1 MADLS
6 TQYLG
11 LQLPTPLVL
20 ASSALSNRVDN
31 LEMAEGHGAGAV
43 VLRSLFEEQ
52 LEAQNSALEEE
63 LARGADS
70 SPEARTYF
78 PPQRVG
84 PHDYL
89 SLVERAKR
97 ALEIPVIASLN
108 CCAAGSWTGY
118 ARDIEQAGADALE
131 VNLYAVEADPGVSSA
146 EVEKR
151 YLDVVRAIR
160 AAVKIP
166 IAVKLSPYFTS
177 LAHFAARL
185 DEAGANGLVLFNRFL
200 QPDLSLE
207 RMAATPT
214 MTLSSLGEA
223 LVPLRWI
230 GLLHGR
236 VRGDLA
242 ASTGVYDASGALKQI
257 LAGASVV
264 QLASALVKNGIP
276 YLGKMLQ
283 GIEEWLDKRGASTL
297 AEIRGT
303 LSQRAVQ
310 DPGAFERAQYVH
322 LILSQNI

>member
-6 TQYLG
+6 TKYLG
-11 LQLPTPLVL
+11 LELPTPLVL

-31 LEMAEGHGAGAV
+31 LEIAEGHGAGAV

-52 LEAQNSALEEE
+52 LEAQNTALEEE
-63 LARGADS
+63 LARGAES

-84 PHDYL
+84 PHEYL

-108 CCAAGSWTGY
+108 CCAPGSWTGY

-131 VNLYAVEADPGVSSA
+131 VNLYALEADPEVSSA
-146 EVEKR
+146 EVEAR
-151 YLDVVRAIR
+151 YLEIVAAIR
-160 AAVKIP
+160 GAVKIP
-166 IAVKLSPYFTS
+166 IAVKLSPFFTS
-177 LAHFAARL
+177 LGHFAARL
-185 DEAGANGLVLFNRFL
+185 DRAGAAGLVLFNRFL

-214 MTLSSLGEA
+214 MTLSSPAEA
-223 LVPLRWI
+223 LLPLRWI

-236 VRGDLA
+236 VKADLA
-242 ASTGVYDASGALKQI
+242 ASTGVYDSSGALKQI

-276 YLGKMLQ
+276 HLGKVLQ
-283 GIEEWLDKRGASTL
+283 GMEDWLDKRGASSL
-297 AEIRGT
+297 ADVRGT

>member
-1 MADLS
+1 MADLA

-52 LEAQNSALEEE
+52 LEAQNTALEEQ
-63 LARGADS
+63 LSRGADA

-108 CCAAGSWTGY
+108 CCAPGSWTGY

-131 VNLYAVEADPGVSSA
+131 VNLYSVEADPSVSSA
-146 EVEKR
+146 EVEAR
-151 YLDVVRAIR
+151 YADIVGAVRS
-160 AAVKIP
+160 AVKIP

-177 LAHFAARL
+177 LGHFAARL
-185 DEAGANGLVLFNRFL
+185 DGLGVNGLVLFNRFL

-214 MTLSSLGEA
+214 MTLSAPAES

-230 GLLHGR
+230 ALLHGR
-236 VRGDLA
+236 VKADLA
-242 ASTGVYDASGALKQI
+242 SSTGVYDAPSALKQI
-257 LAGASVV
+257 LAGATVV
-264 QLASALVKNGIP
+264 QLASTLVKNGIP

-283 GIEEWLDKRGASTL
+283 GMEEWLDKRGTSTL
-297 AEIRGT
+297 ADVRGT

>member
-11 LQLPTPLVL
+11 LELPTPLVL

-31 LEMAEGHGAGAV
+31 LEIAEGHGAGAV

-52 LEAQNSALEEE
+52 LEAQNTALEEE

-84 PHDYL
+84 PHEYL

-108 CCAAGSWTGY
+108 CCAPGSWTGY

-131 VNLYAVEADPGVSSA
+131 VNLYALEADPAVSSA
-146 EVEKR
+146 DVEAR
-151 YLDVVRAIR
+151 YLDIVRAIR
-160 AAVKIP
+160 GSVKIP
-166 IAVKLSPYFTS
+166 IAVKLSPFFTS
-177 LAHFAARL
+177 LGHFASRL
-185 DEAGANGLVLFNRFL
+185 DQAGVAGLVLFNRFL

-214 MTLSSLGEA
+214 MTLSSPTEA
-223 LVPLRWI
+223 LLPLRWI

-236 VRGDLA
+236 VKADLA
-242 ASTGVYDASGALKQI
+242 ASTGVYDAPGALKQI
-257 LAGASVV
+257 LAGATVV

-276 YLGKMLQ
+276 HLGKILQ
-283 GIEEWLDKRGASTL
+283 GIEEWMDKRAASTL
-297 AEIRGT
+297 GEVRGT

>member
-43 VLRSLFEEQ
+43 VLRSHFEEQ

-70 SPEARTYF
+70 NPEARTYF

-108 CCAAGSWTGY
+108 CCAPGSWTGY

-131 VNLYAVEADPGVSSA
+131 VNLYAVEADPAVSSA

-160 AAVKIP
+160 SAVKIP

-214 MTLSSLGEA
+214 MTLSAQAEA

-236 VRGDLA
+236 VRADLA
-242 ASTGVYDASGALKQI
+242 ASTGVYDAAGVLKQI
-257 LAGASVV
+257 LAGATVV

-276 YLGKMLQ
+276 YLGKLLQ
-283 GIEEWLDKRGASTL
+283 GMEDWLDKRGTSTL
-297 AEIRGT
+297 GDVRGT

>member
-1 MADLS
+1 MADLV
-6 TQYLG
+6 TEYLG
-11 LQLPTPLVL
+11 LNLPTPLVL

-52 LEAQNSALEEE
+52 IEAANTVLEEE
-63 LARGADS
+63 LQRGADS
-70 SPEARTYF
+70 NPEARTYF

-84 PHDYL
+84 PHEYL

-108 CCAAGSWTGY
+108 CSAPGSWTGY

-131 VNLYAVEADPGVSSA
+131 VNLYAVEANPAVSSA
-146 EVEKR
+146 EIEAR
-151 YLDVVRAIR
+151 YLDIVRAVR

-185 DEAGANGLVLFNRFL
+185 DEIGVNGLVLFNRFL

-207 RMAATPT
+207 KMAATPT
-214 MTLSSLGEA
+214 LTLSSPAEA

-230 GLLHGR
+230 ALLHGR
-236 VRGDLA
+236 VRAELA
-242 ASTGVYDASGALKQI
+242 ASTGVYDTAGALKQI
-257 LAGASVV
+257 LAGAQVV
-264 QLASALVKNGIP
+264 QLASCLVKSGIP
-276 YLGKMLQ
+276 HLAKVLAGM
-283 GIEEWLDKRGASTL
+283 EDWLDKRGLTL
-297 AEIRGT
+297 ESIRGS
-303 LSQRAVQ
+303 LSQRAIV
-310 DPGAFERAQYVH
+310 DPGAYERAQYVH

>member
-52 LEAQNSALEEE
+52 LEAQNTALEED
-63 LARGADS
+63 LARGAES

-108 CCAAGSWTGY
+108 CCAPGSWTGY

-131 VNLYAVEADPGVSSA
+131 VNLYALEADPAVSSA
-146 EVEKR
+146 DVEAR
-151 YLDVVRAIR
+151 YLEIVRAIR
-160 AAVKIP
+160 GAVKIP
-166 IAVKLSPYFTS
+166 IAVKLSPFFTS
-177 LAHFAARL
+177 LGHFAARL
-185 DEAGANGLVLFNRFL
+185 DQAGVGGLVLFNRFL

-214 MTLSSLGEA
+214 MTLSAQTEA
-223 LVPLRWI
+223 LLPLRWM

-236 VRGDLA
+236 VKADLA
-242 ASTGVYDASGALKQI
+242 ASTGVYDATGALKQI
-257 LAGASVV
+257 LAGATVV

-276 YLGKMLQ
+276 YLGKILQ
-283 GIEEWLDKRGASTL
+283 GMEEWMDKRGGSTL
-297 AEIRGT
+297 ADIRGT

>member
-6 TQYLG
+6 TSYLG

-52 LEAQNSALEEE
+52 LEAQNTALEEE
-63 LARGADS
+63 LARAAES

-84 PHDYL
+84 PHEYL

-108 CCAAGSWTGY
+108 CCAPGSWTGY

-131 VNLYAVEADPGVSSA
+131 VNLYAVEADPAVSSA
-146 EVEKR
+146 EVEAR
-151 YLDVVRAIR
+151 YLDIVQAVRS
-160 AAVKIP
+160 AVKVP
-166 IAVKLSPYFTS
+166 VAVKLSPFFTS
-177 LAHFAARL
+177 LGHFAARL
-185 DEAGANGLVLFNRFL
+185 DQAGVNGLVLFNRFL

-214 MTLSSLGEA
+214 MTLSAQSEA
-223 LVPLRWI
+223 LLPLRWI

-236 VRGDLA
+236 VRADLA
-242 ASTGVYDASGALKQI
+242 ASTGVYDSTGALKQI
-257 LAGASVV
+257 LAGATVV

-276 YLGKMLQ
+276 HLGKVLQ
-283 GIEEWLDKRGASTL
+283 GIEEWLDKRGAASL
-297 AEIRGT
+297 ADVRGS

>member
-1 MADLS
+1 MADLA

-11 LQLPTPLVL
+11 LKIPSPLVL

-52 LEAQNSALEEE
+52 LEAANTVLEEA
-63 LARGADS
+63 LSRGADS
-70 SPEARTYF
+70 NPEARTYF

-84 PHDYL
+84 PHEYL

-97 ALEIPVIASLN
+97 ALRIPVIASLN
-108 CCAAGSWTGY
+108 CCAPGSWTGY

-131 VNLYAVEADPGVSSA
+131 VNLYAVEADPAVSSA
-146 EVEKR
+146 EVEAR
-151 YLDVVRAIR
+151 YLDVVRAVR
-160 AAVKIP
+160 GAVKIP

-185 DEAGANGLVLFNRFL
+185 DQAGVNGLVLFNRFL

-207 RMAATPT
+207 KMAATPT
-214 MTLSSLGEA
+214 LTLSAPGEA
-223 LVPLRWI
+223 LLPLRWI
-230 GLLHGR
+230 ALLHGR
-236 VRGDLA
+236 VRADLA
-242 ASTGVYDASGALKQI
+242 ASTGVHDAPGALKQI

-264 QLASALVKNGIP
+264 QLASTLVKSGIP
-276 YLGKMLQ
+276 HMGKILQ
-283 GIEEWLDKRGASTL
+283 GMEEWLDRRGASS
-297 AEIRGT
+297 IDDVRGT